1 MITGNNVLLTG
12 GAGSV
17 GRMLVPRLLERDPNV
32 LRVFDNNEPGLS
44 SVRSDVDDDRCRYLA
59 GDVRDKDR
67 LERAM
72 EDVDI
77 VIHTAA
83 MKHVDICEYNPFE
96 AVKTNALGLQNV
108 VDAAIDSDVRRVV
121 FTSSDKAV
129 NPANTMGTTKLL
141 GEKLI
146 TAGNNHRGDR
156 DLRFASVRFGNIIN
170 SSQSVIPIFRDQI
183 RSGGPITLTD
193 ERMTRFF
200 LTYDDV
206 FDLVSQAIEKTRG
219 GEVFVYK
226 MPAIRIEDL
235 ATAMI
240 ETLAPQFGHDP
251 AGIDVEIVGRRPGE
265 TFDEEIMT
273 IRESRR
279 AMENGSMYAIKPEMT
294 EFQAGDL
301 PPEFD
306 EPDDIDLSSEHAP
319 KLSVDEIVEL
329 LEDSDVVGMSDAS
342 SIDRPQRDESSDVK
356 KAATGPEG
364 QTVSFAEEEIP
375 SNTDE

>member
-1 MITGNNVLLTG
+1 MISGKNILLTG

-17 GRMLVPRLLERDPNV
+17 GRALVPKILEQDPAV
-32 LRVFDNNEPGLS
+32 LRVLDNNEPGLAK
-44 SVRSDVDDDRCRYLA
+44 VRSSIDDDRCRYLA

-67 LERAM
+67 LARAM
-72 EDVDI
+72 EDIDI

-83 MKHVDICEYNPFE
+83 MKHVDVCEYNPFE

-108 VDAAIDSDVRRVV
+108 VDTAIDTNVQRVV

-170 SSQSVIPIFRDQI
+170 SSQSVIPIFTEQI
-183 RSGGPITLTD
+183 RQGGPVTLTD

-206 FDLVSQAIEKTRG
+206 FDLVSQAVTKMQG

-235 ATAMI
+235 AEAMI
-240 ETLAPQFGHDP
+240 ETFAPEFGYDP
-251 AGIDVEIVGRRPGE
+251 SEIDVDVIGPRPGE
-265 TFDEEIMT
+265 TFHEEIMT
-273 IRESRR
+273 EREARR
-279 AMENGSMYAIKPEMT
+279 AYENDSMYAIQPEMDQ
-294 EFQAGDL
+294 FQADQNAAGFT
-301 PPEFD
+301 ESS
-306 EPDDIDLSSEHAP
+306 DIVLSSENAA
-319 KLSVDEIVEL
+319 KLSKAEIVAL
-329 LEDSDVVGMSDAS
+329 LNENGALATTSG
-342 SIDRPQRDESSDVK
+342 PKHDVK
-356 KAATGPEG
+356 SESGTESEEKS
-364 QTVSFAEEEIP
+364 VSFDEEAII
-375 SNTDE
+375 DQQ